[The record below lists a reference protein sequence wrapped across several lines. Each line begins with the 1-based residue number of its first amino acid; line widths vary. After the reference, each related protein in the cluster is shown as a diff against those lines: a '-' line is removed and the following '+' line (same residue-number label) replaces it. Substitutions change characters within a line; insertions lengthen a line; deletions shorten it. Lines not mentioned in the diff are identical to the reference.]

1 MSNNN
6 NKKPSTAKKLIVGYV
21 STVSG
26 YGLLSTTVERIS
38 GIFGVYGRVFK
49 KLLGSKDHEAAD
61 QPSDEIPD
69 LLEYQGRYRNA
80 QRTALIGA
88 AFFGYSAWVLVSSI
102 HNPVNLTWSI
112 GCAMI
117 ALATYLVAAKELCA
131 FRLSKK
137 LRKKT
142 FLTWKGFMSEVAANP
157 ANILPL
163 SNNNNNK
170 KRA

>member
-1 MSNNN
+1 MSNDN

-26 YGLLSTTVERIS
+26 YGLLSTTVERLS
-38 GIFGVYGRVFK
+38 GIAGVYGRVFK
-49 KLLGSKDHEAAD
+49 KLLGSKKPEAAE
-61 QPSDEIPD
+61 QLLDEIPD

-80 QRTALIGA
+80 QRTAFVGA
-88 AFFGYSAWVLVSSI
+88 AFFGYSAWVVISST

-142 FLTWKGFMSEVAANP
+142 FLSWKSFLSEVAANP

-163 SNNNNNK
+163 SNNNNK